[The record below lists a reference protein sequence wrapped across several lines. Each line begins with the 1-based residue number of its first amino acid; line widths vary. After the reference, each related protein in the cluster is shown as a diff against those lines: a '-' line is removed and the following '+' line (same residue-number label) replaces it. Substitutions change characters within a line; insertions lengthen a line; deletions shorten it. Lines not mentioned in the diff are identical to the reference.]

1 LTENKVIKD
10 TKDVKDTEDTNGA
23 KITKDPLMF
32 GTIPL
37 SKKLMAAVQAMGFEE
52 PSPIQSQTIPLV
64 LAGHDVIGQAQTGTG
79 KTAAF
84 GIPMIEKISE
94 TSRNIQGL
102 VLTPTRELAIQVSEE
117 LGRIGK
123 FKKVK
128 VLPIYGGQAI
138 DRQIRSLH
146 MGVHIIVGTPGRLLD
161 HIRRNTIKLGNVQT
175 LVMDEADEML
185 DMGFVDDIEA
195 ILEHLSAKADRQTM
209 LFSATMP
216 KPILNL
222 ADRYMTNAVV
232 VAISKEKLTVPLID
246 QVYYE
251 TREKLEGLC
260 RVLDSEVTSQL
271 IIFCRTKRGVDD
283 LVASLSSR
291 GYMADGLHG
300 DLSQAQ
306 RDRVMKKFR
315 DNKLEILIATDVA
328 ARGLDIDDL
337 SHVINYD
344 IPQDPESYVHRIGRT
359 GRAGRK
365 GIAITFIQPREYRQ
379 LKLIEKLTKT
389 KIVRRAL
396 PSPADILERQSEV
409 IKDRLVQTIEN
420 GKFTDYHNI
429 VAELVQ
435 DYDPLDLAAAALK
448 LSQEGYKE
456 KDKHTTEPDK
466 ASYRTTGGEAGMVRL
481 FFNVGKSQ
489 NIRPEDIVRTIASE
503 ADISGSSIGVINIYD
518 KFTFV
523 EVPED
528 IAERVITVMHKNTLK
543 GYKVNVELAKGR

>member
-1 LTENKVIKD
+1 MTENKESKEI
-10 TKDVKDTEDTNGA
+10 A
-23 KITKDPLMF
+23 MF
-32 GTIPL
+32 GNIPL
-37 SKKLMAAVQAMGFEE
+37 SKKLMSAVQAMGFEE

-64 LAGHDVIGQAQTGTG
+64 LEGHDVIGQAQTGTG

-117 LGRIGK
+117 LARIGK

-175 LVMDEADEML
+175 LVLDEADEML
-185 DMGFVDDIEA
+185 DMGFVEDIEA
-195 ILEHLSAKADRQTM
+195 ILEHLSKVERQTM

-260 RVLDSEVTSQL
+260 RVLDSETTGQL

-328 ARGLDIDDL
+328 ARGLDIDDI

-389 KIVRRAL
+389 RIVRRAL
-396 PSPADILERQSEV
+396 PSPADILERQREV
-409 IKDRLVQTIEN
+409 IKERLVQTIEN
-420 GKFTDYHNI
+420 GKFADYHNI

-456 KDKHTTEPDK
+456 NDKPTMEPDK

-489 NIRPEDIVRTIASE
+489 NIRPEDVVRTIASE
-503 ADISGSSIGVINIYD
+503 ADIPGSSIGIINIYD

-528 IAERVITVMHKNTLK
+528 VAERVITVMQDRKS
-543 GYKVNVELAKGR
+543 VV